1 MSDFTKHKKKKE
13 HKVAVVNQQ
22 ISQEKYGAVMVLV
35 LERLKHLET
44 ILQNEKNITN
54 AMLLVQKRIDEYNH
68 KVEPHHPHKKI
79 DMEKVNK
86 GIELLKTEARG
97 NKKKLAVISDL
108 EQIVKHEEAH
118 HSRS

>member
-1 MSDFTKHKKKKE
+1 MSDFTKHKKNKE

-22 ISQEKYGAVMVLV
+22 ISQEKYGAVMMLV
-35 LERLKHLET
+35 LERLKNLEA

-54 AMLLVQKRIDEYNH
+54 AMLMVQKRIDESIH

-79 DMEKVNK
+79 DIEKANK

-97 NKKKLAVISDL
+97 NKKKLALVSVL
-108 EQIVKHEEAH
+108 EQIVKNEEVH
-118 HSRS
+118 NSRL